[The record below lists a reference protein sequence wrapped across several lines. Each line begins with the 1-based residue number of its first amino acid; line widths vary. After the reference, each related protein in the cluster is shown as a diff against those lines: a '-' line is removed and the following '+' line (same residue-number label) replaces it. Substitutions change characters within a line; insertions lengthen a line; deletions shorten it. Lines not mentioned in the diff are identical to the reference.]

1 MSGYKWLDKWTML
14 TKEDLVYTVLYI
26 TSENIE
32 DGILKITGVAGFFT
46 KQYNVYLYT

>member
-1 MSGYKWLDKWTML
+1 ML

-32 DGILKITGVAGFFT
+32 DSISKITVATGFFYKT
-46 KQYNVYLYT
+46 I